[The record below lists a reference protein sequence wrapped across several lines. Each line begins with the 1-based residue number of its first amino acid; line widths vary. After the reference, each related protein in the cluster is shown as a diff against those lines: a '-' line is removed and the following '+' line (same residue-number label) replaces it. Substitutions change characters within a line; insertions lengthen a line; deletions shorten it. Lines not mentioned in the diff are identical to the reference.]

1 MQSASRSPCDLGA
14 FAQGNAKVYASHASV
29 TALTTNYKPIDAA
42 PGLLIEGCRR
52 FSVSKELDREVD
64 MHAPV
69 GLNVADSCTEC
80 DSRFNNL
87 FCNLPIEAL
96 RDLDDIK
103 YTTSFPKGAVL
114 FFEGQSPRGVFVICR
129 GRIKLSACSSEGKA
143 LITQIASEGDLIGLS
158 ATMAG
163 KPYEVTAEALEPCTV
178 NVVKR
183 DDFLRFL
190 AEHGEACL
198 NVARH
203 LGNDY
208 QAAFQKACVLGLSS
222 SASEKLAR
230 MLLDWIKRDGKLD
243 QQGIQLKLTLT
254 HEEIAQMI
262 STSRETVTRL
272 LSDFKNERIIQIK
285 GATVVIRDRQA
296 LESLVKS

>member
-1 MQSASRSPCDLGA
+1 
-14 FAQGNAKVYASHASV
+14 
-29 TALTTNYKPIDAA
+29 
-42 PGLLIEGCRR
+42 
-52 FSVSKELDREVD
+52 
-64 MHAPV
+64 
-69 GLNVADSCTEC
+69 
-80 DSRFNNL
+80 
-87 FCNLPIEAL
+87 
-96 RDLDDIK
+96 
-103 YTTSFPKGAVL
+103 
-114 FFEGQSPRGVFVICR
+114 
-129 GRIKLSACSSEGKA
+129 
-143 LITQIASEGDLIGLS
+143 LIGLS

-208 QAAFQKACVLGLSS
+208 HAAFQKACVLGLSS

-230 MLLDWIKRDGKLD
+230 LLLDWIKRDGKPD

-262 STSRETVTRL
+262 GTSRETVTRL
-272 LSDFKNERIIQIK
+272 LSDFKNEHIIQIK
-285 GATVVIRDRQA
+285 GATLVIRDRQA

>member
-1 MQSASRSPCDLGA
+1 MR
-14 FAQGNAKVYASHASV
+14 V
-29 TALTTNYKPIDAA
+29 
-42 PGLLIEGCRR
+42 
-52 FSVSKELDREVD
+52 
-64 MHAPV
+64 PV
-69 GLNVADSCTEC
+69 GLDLADSCTNC
-80 DSRFNNL
+80 DLRFNRL

-96 RDLDDIK
+96 RNLDDIK
-103 YTTSFPKGAVL
+103 YTSSFPKGAVL

-129 GRIKLSACSSEGKA
+129 GRIKLSASSSEGKA

-190 AEHGEACL
+190 TVHPEACL
-198 NVARH
+198 KVAQH

-208 QAAFQKACVLGLSS
+208 HAAFEKARTLGLSS
-222 SASEKLAR
+222 SAAEKLAR
-230 MLLDWIKRDGKLD
+230 LMLDWIERDGTPEK
-243 QQGIQLKLTLT
+243 QGVQLKLTLT

-262 STSRETVTRL
+262 NTSRETVTRL
-272 LSDFKNERIIQIK
+272 LSDFKTDDIIQIK
-285 GATVVIRDRQA
+285 GATLLVRDKRA
-296 LESLVKS
+296 LQSLVRS

>member
-1 MQSASRSPCDLGA
+1 
-14 FAQGNAKVYASHASV
+14 
-29 TALTTNYKPIDAA
+29 
-42 PGLLIEGCRR
+42 
-52 FSVSKELDREVD
+52 

-69 GLNVADSCTEC
+69 GLKVADSCTEC
-80 DSRFNNL
+80 ESRFNKL

-96 RDLDDIK
+96 RNLDDIK

-178 NVVKR
+178 NIVKR

-208 QAAFQKACVLGLSS
+208 HAAFEKACVLGLSS

-230 MLLDWIKRDGKLD
+230 LLLDWIKRDGKQD

-262 STSRETVTRL
+262 NTSRETVTRL
-272 LSDFKNERIIQIK
+272 LSDFKTGDIIQIK
-285 GATVVIRDRQA
+285 GATLLVRDKQA

>member
-1 MQSASRSPCDLGA
+1 M
-14 FAQGNAKVYASHASV
+14 HASV
-29 TALTTNYKPIDAA
+29 
-42 PGLLIEGCRR
+42 GLK
-52 FSVSKELDREVD
+52 V
-64 MHAPV
+64 P
-69 GLNVADSCTEC
+69 DSCTEC
-80 DSRFNNL
+80 ESRFNNL

-96 RDLDDIK
+96 RNLDDIK

-163 KPYEVTAEALEPCTV
+163 KPYEVTAEALDPCTV

-208 QAAFQKACVLGLSS
+208 HTAFQKACVLGLSS

-230 MLLDWIKRDGKLD
+230 LLLDWIKRDGKQD

-285 GATVVIRDRQA
+285 GATLVIRDRQA

>member
-1 MQSASRSPCDLGA
+1 MRARVDLR
-14 FAQGNAKVYASHASV
+14 
-29 TALTTNYKPIDAA
+29 I
-42 PGLLIEGCRR
+42 
-52 FSVSKELDREVD
+52 
-64 MHAPV
+64 
-69 GLNVADSCTEC
+69 ADSCTEC
-80 DSRFNNL
+80 DSRFNRL

-96 RDLDDIK
+96 RNLDDIK

-208 QAAFQKACVLGLSS
+208 HAAFQKACVLGLSS

-230 MLLDWIKRDGKLD
+230 LLLDWIKRDGKPD
-243 QQGIQLKLTLT
+243 QQGVQLKLTLT

-272 LSDFKNERIIQIK
+272 LSDFKNEHIIQIK
-285 GATVVIRDRQA
+285 GATLVIRDRQA

>member
-1 MQSASRSPCDLGA
+1 
-14 FAQGNAKVYASHASV
+14 
-29 TALTTNYKPIDAA
+29 
-42 PGLLIEGCRR
+42 
-52 FSVSKELDREVD
+52 

-69 GLNVADSCTEC
+69 GLKVPDSCTQCE
-80 DSRFNNL
+80 SRFNNL

-96 RDLDDIK
+96 RNLDDIK

-129 GRIKLSACSSEGKA
+129 GRIKLSACSSEGKS

-208 QAAFQKACVLGLSS
+208 HAAFQKACVLGLSS

-230 MLLDWIKRDGKLD
+230 LLLDWIERDGKPD

-254 HEEIAQMI
+254 HEEIAQLI
-262 STSRETVTRL
+262 STSRETVTRV
-272 LSDFKNERIIQIK
+272 LSGFKNERIIEIK
-285 GATVVIRDRQA
+285 GATLVVRDRQA

>member
-1 MQSASRSPCDLGA
+1 MR
-14 FAQGNAKVYASHASV
+14 
-29 TALTTNYKPIDAA
+29 A
-42 PGLLIEGCRR
+42 PRGLQI
-52 FSVSKELDREVD
+52 
-64 MHAPV
+64 
-69 GLNVADSCTEC
+69 ADSCAEC
-80 DSRFNNL
+80 TSRFDRL
-87 FCNLPIEAL
+87 FCNLPVEAL
-96 RDLDDIK
+96 RNLDDIK

-114 FFEGQSPRGVFVICR
+114 FFEGQSPRGVFVVCR
-129 GRIKLSACSSEGKA
+129 GSIKLSASSSEGKA

-190 AEHGEACL
+190 TEHSEACL
-198 NVARH
+198 KVAQH

-208 QAAFQKACVLGLSS
+208 HAAFEKARTLGLSS
-222 SASEKLAR
+222 SAKEKLAR
-230 MLLDWIKRDGKLD
+230 LILDWISRDAKPD
-243 QQGIQLKLTLT
+243 QQVIKVRLALT

-262 STSRETVTRL
+262 NTSRETVTRL
-272 LSDFKNERIIQIK
+272 LSDFKTDNIVQIK
-285 GATVVIRDRQA
+285 GATLLVRDRQA

>member
-1 MQSASRSPCDLGA
+1 MRAQVDL
-14 FAQGNAKVYASHASV
+14 K
-29 TALTTNYKPIDAA
+29 I
-42 PGLLIEGCRR
+42 
-52 FSVSKELDREVD
+52 
-64 MHAPV
+64 
-69 GLNVADSCTEC
+69 ADSCTEC
-80 DSRFNNL
+80 ESRFNNL

-96 RDLDDIK
+96 RKLDDIK
-103 YTTSFPKGAVL
+103 YTTSLPKGAVL

-183 DDFLRFL
+183 EDFLRFL

-208 QAAFQKACVLGLSS
+208 HAAFQKACVLGLSS

-230 MLLDWIKRDGKLD
+230 LLLDWIKRDGKLD

-262 STSRETVTRL
+262 GTSRETVTRL
-272 LSDFKNERIIQIK
+272 LSDFKNERIIEIK
-285 GATVVIRDRQA
+285 GATLVVRDRQA